1 MPSFEEA
8 VDYAIDLRNR
18 VNEYPKAICI
28 YLKEHFFP
36 IYRSLILYKHR
47 DFKGKIPST
56 NNITENIIGG
66 LATKFEKRKY
76 RTELGFFNHIL
87 ARINYRGQI

>member
-1 MPSFEEA
+1 M
-8 VDYAIDLRNR
+8 
-18 VNEYPKAICI
+18 
-28 YLKEHFFP
+28 KEQFFP

-76 RTELGFFNHIL
+76 PAPIGYDEWLKAFYGD
-87 ARINYRGQI
+87 YRKDLPKEKQVSLHKFKAYYKGDNNE